1 MQTSLDSLNLANRY
15 LRSADHIAYVTFP
28 LVKDNKLIIAV
39 LENLNNSVSNAVDA
53 LLIHEKKNRGIS
65 IIPEDFELKRQTVA
79 AVAKKYNIIPDELS
93 LVSELQDMV
102 AQRKKS
108 EMEFIRKDKYILWD
122 TTHGK
127 IREIT
132 MELMK
137 SYLIRAKPFIAKING
152 ALKNAK

>member
-28 LVKDNKLIIAV
+28 LVKDNRLIIAV
-39 LENLNNSVSNAVDA
+39 LENLNNSVSSAMDA

-65 IIPEDFELKRQTVA
+65 IIPEDSELKRQTVA
-79 AVAKKYNIIPDELS
+79 AVANKYNIIPDELS

-108 EMEFIRKDKYILWD
+108 EMEFIRKDKYEIL
-122 TTHGK
+122 
-127 IREIT
+127 
-132 MELMK
+132 LNK
-137 SYLIRAKPFIAKING
+137 SKAIHSKNKWS
-152 ALKNAK
+152 LKKCKMNLKHARN